1 MATYQGIK
9 GRTVQNLASDPPA
22 AVGQG
27 QVWYNTATDALK
39 TSIGVGAWA
48 AGNTYPTVV
57 AYVSNCGTQ
66 TASVC
71 ASGKATNP
79 IPGSPTTTASNE
91 YDGTSWAATGVVGTA
106 RYGTGTSGVGTQ
118 TAALFTGGYEPAN
131 SVKTEEYNGST
142 WTEVNS
148 LNTTQQYQMQ
158 SAGSP
163 QTAAVAVSGSP
174 TSVCE
179 EYDGTSW
186 ATSPGALNTAGFFG
200 GGCGT
205 LTATIAAAGQNRT
218 TNAEEYDGSTWT
230 AVNAFPTATSRV
242 SMCGIQTAAI
252 YAGGQSP
259 PPSIVNLSGNYD
271 GTSWSA
277 GPTIGTAREIMG
289 GAGTQ
294 TKALM
299 VGGGNPAPTANN
311 LVEEFNLAGTIQTI
325 TSS

>member
-1 MATYQGIK
+1 
-9 GRTVQNLASDPPA
+9 
-22 AVGQG
+22 
-27 QVWYNTATDALK
+27 
-39 TSIGVGAWA
+39 
-48 AGNTYPTVV
+48 
-57 AYVSNCGTQ
+57 
-66 TASVC
+66 
-71 ASGKATNP
+71 
-79 IPGSPTTTASNE
+79 
-91 YDGTSWAATGVVGTA
+91 
-106 RYGTGTSGVGTQ
+106 
-118 TAALFTGGYEPAN
+118 
-131 SVKTEEYNGST
+131 
-142 WTEVNS
+142 
-148 LNTTQQYQMQ
+148 MQ

-242 SMCGIQTAAI
+242 SMCGIQTAAS